1 MSSDDLVIV
10 ANRLPVESARDE
22 NGNRIWRRSP
32 GGLVSA
38 LEPVM
43 KGANASWIG
52 WNGSYQ
58 DPGSEPLPPI
68 PETADDRDYSI
79 YEVPLS
85 RGEVEL
91 YYDGFSNSA
100 LWPLYHDA
108 IVTPTY
114 HRHQFDS
121 YRKINMRFAEA
132 AAEHASPGSVVWV
145 QDYQLQ
151 LVPEMLRS
159 LRPDLK
165 IGFFLHI
172 PFPAPDLFMQL
183 PWRREIVLG
192 LLGADVVGF
201 QTAGG
206 ARNFLDVTE
215 RLLGLPSVGN
225 KVEVPGPH
233 GARRTCLVDA
243 FGISVDSIG
252 LAAKANS
259 PEIEDRVE
267 QIRADLGN
275 PKTILLGVD
284 RLDYTKGIDV
294 RLRAYTELLHEGKLD
309 PNETVLVQVA
319 TPSRENVDE
328 YQRIRD
334 DVEMI
339 VSRTNGDLG
348 QIGAP
353 AIYYMRNSLPIEELI
368 ALYKAAD
375 IMLVTP
381 LRDGMNLVSK
391 EYVVS
396 RTDDEGALVLSEF
409 TGAANDL
416 PQSWLVNPY
425 DADGVKS
432 GIIAAAHAPLEE
444 RKRRMR
450 TMRSHVMHNDVQK
463 WARDFLGVLK
473 RQESNAGEAEDQ
485 QHSSEGE
492 TANASTSTTTDKAK

>member
-1 MSSDDLVIV
+1 MSSEDLVIV
-10 ANRLPVESARDE
+10 ANRLPVESVRDE
-22 NGNRIWRRSP
+22 NGNRVWRRSP

-43 KGANASWIG
+43 RGGNASWIG
-52 WNGSYQ
+52 WNGSYP
-58 DPGSEPLPPI
+58 DLVGSDQLPPI
-68 PETADDRDYSI
+68 PVTDEDRDYSI
-79 YEVPLS
+79 YEVPLNRS
-85 RGEVEL
+85 EVDL

-114 HRHQFDS
+114 HRHQFDA

-132 AAEHASPGSVVWV
+132 ASEHAAPGSIVWV

-151 LVPEMLRS
+151 LVPAMLRS

-172 PFPAPDLFMQL
+172 PFPAPDLFMNL
-183 PWRREIVLG
+183 PWRREIILG

-215 RLLGLPSVGN
+215 RLLGLPSIGN
-225 KVEVPGPH
+225 KVEVPGQN
-233 GARRTCLVDA
+233 GTRRTCLADA
-243 FGISVDSIG
+243 FGISVDSKG
-252 LAAKANS
+252 WAEKAES
-259 PEIEDRVE
+259 PEIDERVK
-267 QIRADLGN
+267 QLRADLGN
-275 PKTILLGVD
+275 PKTVLLGVD
-284 RLDYTKGIDV
+284 RLDYTKGIDI
-294 RLRAYTELLHEGKLD
+294 RLKAYTELLHQGLLD
-309 PNETVLVQVA
+309 PTETVLVQVA

-353 AIYYMRNSLPIEELI
+353 AIHYVRHSLPIEELI
-368 ALYKAAD
+368 SLYKAAD

-391 EYVVS
+391 EYIVC
-396 RTDDEGALVLSEF
+396 RTDNDGALVLSEF

-432 GIIAAAHAPLEE
+432 AIIAAAHAPKEE
-444 RKRRMR
+444 RMRRMK
-450 TMRSHVMHNDVQK
+450 TMRAHVMNNDVQK
-463 WARDFLGVLK
+463 WARTFLDVL
-473 RQESNAGEAEDQ
+473 RQQDSGQQDSDNSESELDQ
-485 QHSSEGE
+485 LQTG
-492 TANASTSTTTDKAK
+492 

>member
-1 MSSDDLVIV
+1 MSADDLVIV
-10 ANRLPVESARDE
+10 ANRLPLESVRDD
-22 NGNRIWRRSP
+22 NGKRKWRRSP

-38 LEPVM
+38 LEPVLR
-43 KGANASWIG
+43 GRNASWIG
-52 WNGSYQ
+52 WNGFYP
-58 DPGSEPLPPI
+58 DLVGSESLPPI
-68 PETADDRDYSI
+68 PEADTDRDYSI
-79 YEVPLS
+79 YDVPLS

-108 IVTPTY
+108 LVTPSY
-114 HRHQFDS
+114 HRHQFDA
-121 YRKINMRFAEA
+121 YRRINKRFAQA
-132 AAEHASPGSVVWV
+132 VAEHAATDSTVWV

-151 LVPEMLRS
+151 LVPKALRAMRS
-159 LRPDLK
+159 DLR

-183 PWRREIVLG
+183 PWRRQIVLG
-192 LLGADVVGF
+192 LLSADLVGF
-201 QTAGG
+201 QTAGD

-215 RLLGLPSVGN
+215 RLGIPSVGN
-225 KVEVPGPH
+225 RVEIPASDGT
-233 GARRTCLVDA
+233 RRTCLVDA

-252 LAAKANS
+252 LAAKAASDSVN
-259 PEIEDRVE
+259 DRVA
-267 QIRADLGN
+267 QLRKDLGN

-309 PNETVLVQVA
+309 PDTTVLVQVA

-353 AIYYMRNSLPIEELI
+353 AIYYLRNSLPIDELI

-396 RTDDEGALVLSEF
+396 RTNNDGALVLSEF
-409 TGAANDL
+409 TGAASDL
-416 PQSWLVNPY
+416 PQSWLVNPF

-432 GIIAAAHAPLEE
+432 GILAAARATPEE
-444 RKRRMR
+444 RTRRMK
-450 TMRSHVMHNDVQK
+450 TMRSHVMKNDVQK
-463 WARDFLGVLK
+463 WARTFLDVL
-473 RQESNAGEAEDQ
+473 RQQEPPSPTIEV
-485 QHSSEGE
+485 H
-492 TANASTSTTTDKAK
+492 